1 MGSPVS
7 LVVADIF
14 MHHLEE
20 KALAN
25 VKLKL
30 WKRFVDDVIAVVKKN
45 YSQTLLAHL
54 NNQHERIE
62 FTMEE
67 EQNGSL
73 PFMDIRFTRNE
84 GGNLEREVC
93 QKLTHT
99 NRYLQYTSY
108 HPQDTENKESDEAK
122 RVSKKSW

>member
-1 MGSPVS
+1 M
-7 LVVADIF
+7 L
-14 MHHLEE
+14 HLEE
-20 KALAN
+20 KALAK

-54 NNQHERIE
+54 NSQHERTE

-73 PFMDIRFTRNE
+73 LFMDIRFTRNE
-84 GGNLEREVC
+84 GGNLEREVY
-93 QKLTHT
+93 Q
-99 NRYLQYTSY
+99 NRPI
-108 HPQDTENKESDEAK
+108 H
-122 RVSKKSW
+122 